1 MGVYTGTSGS
11 THVPVAEQY
20 IYFAYAYVNSSVTNG
35 QAFYYRYRFI
45 SVHAYEIL
53 CMML

>member
-11 THVPVAEQY
+11 THVSVAEH
-20 IYFAYAYVNSSVTNG
+20 YFAYAYVNLSVTNG
-35 QAFYYRYRFI
+35 QAIRYLYRFI
-45 SVHAYEIL
+45 RVHAYEIL